1 MGLTSLNLLR
11 KLHLVIRGP
20 PELRNHCVNKQHDAP
35 PAAKALSAKAQE
47 QAIQSNKTTT
57 NATTSPPVSQSVNLS
72 ASTNCEREGDNV
84 ADIHTRFFNINRKAN
99 TRTHKHTKQRE
110 RDKHKEMKAFRS
122 TSGVSAGPPPPPSS
136 SHKRSMHS
144 QVLQH
149 NHQHKI
155 TTMTQQRE
163 APRSPSTPLSPMDE
177 AGHFSIQ
184 LEDIIKNKSYRACY
198 LKFLESS
205 RCTGMCVFF
214 CNPRF
219 FCRSRQALRQA
230 VAVRLCVDSF

>member
-1 MGLTSLNLLR
+1 MGLHLNLLR

-20 PELRNHCVNKQHDAP
+20 PELRQSLCQQAARRPTPQQKLSLPKHKSKPYKATKQQRNERNIP
-35 PAAKALSAKAQE
+35 TR
-47 QAIQSNKTTT
+47 QS
-57 NATTSPPVSQSVNLS
+57 VSQSICQRAPTAKEKETTVPTETRDFSIQN
-72 ASTNCEREGDNV
+72 APTAPHIPTRNCE
-84 ADIHTRFFNINRKAN
+84 KAN
-99 TRTHKHTKQRE
+99 TRTHKHTKHKTERE
-110 RDKHKEMKAFRS
+110 HKEMKAFRS

-136 SHKRSMHS
+136 SHKKSMHS

-163 APRSPSTPLSPMDE
+163 APRSPSTPQSPMDE

-205 RCTGMCVFF
+205 RCTGMCVVVFF
-214 CNPRF
+214 
-219 FCRSRQALRQA
+219 L
-230 VAVRLCVDSF
+230 